1 MMAGRNAGRFQM
13 EIKMN
18 ETLQEALSV
27 HYIKLS
33 FTLVLTEDTVLPE
46 HKVSA
51 LRGGMGEMLLRA
63 NCIRDRKC
71 ECCYFASECMIH
83 HTMYSQFEK
92 KPRFVTTGESIGYVI
107 ECDNYRQKFAKDD
120 TLMFHLILFGRT
132 AVYFNLF
139 LQAIHMLGMNG
150 LGKHESHF
158 QIADIANT
166 DGELILDGV
175 DVHMERYQVKQIR
188 TYVEHRLKTLKGTVP
203 AKMIFET
210 PLTMK
215 YNGDFL
221 REFHMDAIIRSV
233 KRRIYMLDC
242 FEGIDGEEAFDH
254 HYLLPVIRHQEVR
267 RRAVRRFST
276 RKQSAMYL
284 NGIQGEIKLG
294 QIEPETLGLLL
305 AGELIH
311 IGKNTS
317 FGFGKY
323 RMEC

>member
-1 MMAGRNAGRFQM
+1 
-13 EIKMN
+13 MN
-18 ETLQEALSV
+18 EILQEALKV

-33 FTLVLTEDTVLPE
+33 FTLELTEDTVLPE

-51 LRGGMGEMLLRA
+51 LRGGIGEMLLRA
-63 NCIRDRKC
+63 NCIRDRRC
-71 ECCYFASECMIH
+71 ECCYFASECMIQ

-92 KPRFVTTGESIGYVI
+92 KPRFVTSGESIGYVI
-107 ECDNYRQKFAKDD
+107 ECDNYRQKFSKGGI
-120 TLMFHLILFGRT
+120 LIFRLILFGRT

-158 QIADIANT
+158 QIADIRNT
-166 DGELILDGV
+166 DGELILDGL
-175 DVHMERYQVKQIR
+175 DVHMERYQVKQIG
-188 TYVEHRLKTLKGTVP
+188 TYVAHRLKVLKENIPV
-203 AKMIFET
+203 KMIFET
-210 PLTMK
+210 PLTVK
-215 YNGDFL
+215 YNGKFL
-221 REFHMDAIIRSV
+221 REYHMDAIIRSV

-242 FEGIDGEEAFDH
+242 FEGIDGEEAFDQN
-254 HYLLPVIRHQEVR
+254 YLLPLIRHQEVK
-267 RRAVRRFST
+267 RRAVKRFST

-284 NGIQGEIKLG
+284 NGIQGEIELE
-294 QIEPETLGLLL
+294 QVEPATLALLL

-323 RMEC
+323 RLEC

>member
-1 MMAGRNAGRFQM
+1 MAGKNADRLGM

-18 ETLQEALSV
+18 ETLQEALNV

-33 FTLVLTEDTVLPE
+33 FTLVLTEDTVLPV

-71 ECCYFASECMIH
+71 ESCYFAPECMIQR
-83 HTMYSQFEK
+83 TMYSQFEK

-107 ECDNYRQKFAKDD
+107 ECDNHRQEFAKGD

-150 LGKHESHF
+150 LGKHESSF
-158 QIADIANT
+158 QIANITNT
-166 DGELILDGV
+166 DGEPVLDGL
-175 DVHMERYQVKQIR
+175 DVHMERYQVKQTR
-188 TYVEHRLKTLKGTVP
+188 TYVEQRLKTLKGTVP

-210 PLTMK
+210 PLTVK

-254 HYLLPVIRHQEVR
+254 NYLLPVIRHQEVR
-267 RRAVRRFST
+267 RRAVRRYST

-284 NGIQGEIKLG
+284 NGIQGEIELE
-294 QIEPETLGLLL
+294 QLEPETLGLLL

-323 RMEC
+323 SMEC

>member
-1 MMAGRNAGRFQM
+1 
-13 EIKMN
+13 MN
-18 ETLQEALSV
+18 ERLQEALNV

-33 FTLVLTEDTVLPE
+33 FTLELTEDTNLPE
-46 HKVSA
+46 NKVSA

-107 ECDNYRQKFAKDD
+107 ECDDYRREFREGD
-120 TLMFHLILFGRT
+120 TLVFQLILFGKT

-150 LGKHESHF
+150 LGKYAGHF

-166 DGELILDGV
+166 NGEPILDGV
-175 DVHMERYQVKQIR
+175 DIHMERYQVEQLGD
-188 TYVEHRLKTLKGTVP
+188 YVGHRLKSLKGDVP
-203 AKMIFET
+203 LIKMVFET
-210 PLTMK
+210 PLTVK
-215 YNGDFL
+215 YNGEFL
-221 REFHMDAIIRSV
+221 REFNMEAIVRSV

-242 FEGIDGEEAFDH
+242 FEGIDGEDAFDQN
-254 HYLLPVIRHQEVR
+254 YLLPVIRRQEVKR
-267 RRAVRRFST
+267 GGVKRFSS
-276 RKQSAMYL
+276 RKQSSMYL
-284 NGIQGEIKLG
+284 KGIQGEIELE
-294 QIEPETLGLLL
+294 QIEPDTLELLL

-323 RMEC
+323 RVEFRNEI